1 MKQSLNKQLLN
12 KQNWLFKVMRTFNA
26 RNELLQVAALPWRRR
41 GGHVEICLVT
51 SRGTGRWILPKGWP
65 EKKLGHSQAAA
76 VEAWEE
82 AGLKGNIDA
91 QPCGSYQTAKAMR
104 DGLELAV
111 RMNVY
116 LMPEPR
122 QRDKFPEAG
131 ERDVVWLPL
140 EDAINLAD
148 EAGLKDLLRELR
160 DAGVFEVAS
169 D

>member
-1 MKQSLNKQLLN
+1 MKQTSNKQMLN
-12 KQNWLFKVMRTFNA
+12 RQNWLFKVLRTFNA
-26 RNELLQVAALPWRRR
+26 RNELLQVAALPWRRH
-41 GGHVEICLVT
+41 GGHVEICMVT

-65 EKKLGHSQAAA
+65 EKKLSHSEAAA
-76 VEAWEE
+76 IEAWEE
-82 AGLKGNIDA
+82 AGLKGSIA
-91 QPCGSYQTAKAMR
+91 AEACGSYLTAKAMR

-131 ERDVVWLPL
+131 ERDVAWLPL
-140 EDAINLAD
+140 EDAIELAN
-148 EAGLKDLLRELR
+148 ETGLKDLLRELD
-160 DAGVFEVAS
+160 DAGAF